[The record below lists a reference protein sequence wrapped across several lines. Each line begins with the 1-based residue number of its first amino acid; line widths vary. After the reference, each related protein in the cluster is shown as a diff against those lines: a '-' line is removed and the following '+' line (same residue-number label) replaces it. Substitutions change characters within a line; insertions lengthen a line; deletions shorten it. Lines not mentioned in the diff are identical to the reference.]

1 MKYDEILKLKEML
14 EKANIPFEFTD
25 DMYEAKKN
33 GDIANPL
40 YKKLYPAYQIIIY
53 KHNRRICDAVQ
64 HCYSYGN
71 ERNLIEIFGAI
82 TNEERKEEGCE
93 VLGYLTAE
101 EVFKR
106 FKHCYERGTSTYW
119 ENNDEDIN
127 S

>member
-1 MKYDEILKLKEML
+1 MKYDEILKLKKML

-25 DMYEAKKN
+25 DMYERKASE
-33 GDIANPL
+33 DIANPS

-53 KHNRRICDAVQ
+53 KHNRRICDAIQ

-71 ERNLIEIFGAI
+71 ERNLIEISGAM
-82 TNEERKEEGCE
+82 TNKERKEEGCE